1 MTSSTANDNGT
12 GTGTEVY
19 RVHWLP
25 GTDLLHGTCHCGAEH
40 TDDDPVEMWS
50 WMLTHV
56 HRHEDTRR

>member
-1 MTSSTANDNGT
+1 MTSSTASSNGA
-12 GTGTEVY
+12 GADAEVY
-19 RVHWLP
+19 RVRWLP

-56 HRHEDTRR
+56 HRHEDSRR